1 MPKLDLT
8 SIPERKGSSYPAPFD
23 KEVATRIR
31 QRLGEAGGL
40 TQFGVNLLQLPPGA
54 WSSQRHWHASEDEF
68 VFVISGEIVLITDR
82 GEEVLRAGDCAA
94 FPKNV
99 PDGHHLINKSATP
112 AHCLEIGTRMA
123 DEHVV
128 YSDIDMEVDSKRGF
142 THKDGSPYPGK

>member
-23 KEVATRIR
+23 KEPANRIR

-40 TQFGVNLLQLPPGA
+40 TQFGVNLLHLPPGA
-54 WSSQRHWHASEDEF
+54 WSSQRHWHSSQDEF
-68 VFVISGEIVLITDR
+68 VYVISGEIVLITDR
-82 GEEVLRAGDCAA
+82 GEEILRAGDCVA

-99 PDGHHLINKSATP
+99 PDGHHLVNKSGTTAF
-112 AHCLEIGTRMA
+112 CLEIGTRTT

-128 YSDIDMEVDSKRGF
+128 YSDIDMVLDSKLGF
-142 THKDGSPYPGK
+142 TRKGGAPYPRR